1 VLEGIDKR
9 GVGVGKATSYMAK
22 VIYTRRCHV
31 KMIEKDGAKGK
42 TWWAICLFHIA
53 PLERRAEPGTCGFRC
68 SASNRG
74 DGSVYDRDDCIVMQ
88 GRYMIRLP
96 GSS

>member
-9 GVGVGKATSYMAK
+9 GVGVGKATSSRAK

-31 KMIEKDGAKGK
+31 NVIGK
-42 TWWAICLFHIA
+42 EEQRGRRGGPCVCFILRHS
-53 PLERRAEPGTCGFRC
+53 ERRAEPGASGFRC

-74 DGSVYDRDDCIVMQ
+74 DGSVYDRDDIYVDA
-88 GRYMIRLP
+88 
-96 GSS
+96 GSGYDQAFS